1 MAAKAR
7 TAAAPPDA
15 HAASPTVA
23 EQVAE
28 ALAGAGV
35 EVAFTFPGGGSNL
48 ALLDALQARGVAT
61 VLTRSEVG
69 GGLMASTAADIN
81 GNPGA
86 LIVGLG
92 PGAASAVN
100 AVAHARLD
108 RSPLLLVADRYSDAD
123 LETTGHQVIDQRA
136 LYAPLVKAYV
146 DAKPEDL
153 DTQISRAIALALEP
167 PRGPVLVEM
176 ARDHARSRL
185 GVHVE
190 DPVGKDAAPAS
201 PVESDVADAAALARG
216 ARKPVVLVG
225 DEARRDVDPAGLVA
239 LAERL
244 RAPVMSTYKG
254 KGVFPDTHPLA
265 AGIVTGAEIERP
277 LLTEADLLLTVGLDP
292 VELLAR
298 PWTYDPPVV
307 ALRLGRDADTYLRPR
322 VTLAGPID
330 ASLAAVRATLGTPA
344 SEWEPGDAAARANAM
359 LGQLRNEGGVLPA
372 WRVVEIAQ
380 ELAGDAR
387 VTVDAGAHMF
397 PVTWLWRSER
407 PNRFHISNGLATMG
421 YALPAAIGAALT
433 APREAVLAFTGD
445 GGFTINAAELE
456 TAARVG
462 ARVIVLVLNDSSLS
476 LIRVKQEENRQ
487 ERSNVDFVRSD
498 FARLAESLG
507 VNGAS
512 ASNEAELRRAL
523 GAALGADATTVIDI
537 QIDGSEYA
545 ETHRR
550 VRTAS

>member
-7 TAAAPPDA
+7 IAAAPHSA
-15 HAASPTVA
+15 QVAKATVA
-23 EQVAE
+23 EQVAD
-28 ALAGAGV
+28 ALANAGV

-48 ALLDALQARGVAT
+48 ALLDALQVRGVAT

-92 PGAASAVN
+92 PGTASAVN

-108 RSPLLLVADRYSDAD
+108 RSPLLLIADRYSDAD
-123 LETTGHQVIDQRA
+123 LRTTGHQVLDQRA

-146 DAKPEDL
+146 DAQPEDL
-153 DTQISRAIALALEP
+153 GRELSRAIALALRP
-167 PRGPVLVEM
+167 PRGPVLIEM
-176 ARDHARSRL
+176 ARDHARSRVSAHAE
-185 GVHVE
+185 GQ
-190 DPVGKDAAPAS
+190 VGIDAVPAS
-201 PVESDVADAAALARG
+201 PVESDVVEAAEQARG

-254 KGVFPDTHPLA
+254 KGVFPDSHPLA

-277 LLTEADLLLTVGLDP
+277 LLSEADLLLTVGLDP

-298 PWTYDPPVV
+298 PWTYDAPVV
-307 ALRLGRDADTYLRPR
+307 ALRLGSEADSYLRPR
-322 VTLAGPID
+322 VTLAGPLA
-330 ASLAAVRATLGTPA
+330 ASLSALRATLGQTA
-344 SEWEPGDAAARANAM
+344 SEWTPGDARERADAM
-359 LGQLRNEGGVLPA
+359 LAQLRSDGGALPA
-372 WRVVEIAQ
+372 WRVVEIAH

-397 PVTWLWRSER
+397 PVTWLWGSDR

-421 YALPAAIGAALT
+421 YALPAAIGAALA
-433 APREAVLAFTGD
+433 APRELVLAFTGD

-462 ARVIVLVLNDSSLS
+462 AKVIVLVLNDSSLS
-476 LIRVKQEENRQ
+476 LIRVKQEENRL

-507 VNGAS
+507 VKGAS
-512 ASNEAELRRAL
+512 ASNEAELRTAL
-523 GAALGADATTVIDI
+523 RAALAAQATTVIDV

-550 VRTAS
+550 VRSGS

>member
-1 MAAKAR
+1 MAAKVR
-7 TAAAPPDA
+7 TAAV
-15 HAASPTVA
+15 SPGSHVADLTVA

-28 ALAGAGV
+28 ALVNAGV

-48 ALLDALQARGVAT
+48 ALLDALQVRGVAT

-81 GNPGA
+81 GNPGS

-108 RSPLLLVADRYSDAD
+108 RSPLLLVADRYSDAE
-123 LETTGHQVIDQRA
+123 LATTGHQVIDQRA
-136 LYAPLVKAYV
+136 LFAPLVKAYV
-146 DAKPEDL
+146 DAGPDDL
-153 DTQISRAIALALEP
+153 GVQLSRAIGLALQP

-176 ARDHARSRL
+176 ARDHARSPVS
-185 GVHVE
+185 GHAE
-190 DPVGKDAAPAS
+190 DPGGADAAPAS
-201 PVESDVADAAALARG
+201 LVESDVADAAELARG

-244 RAPVMSTYKG
+244 RAPVMSSYKG
-254 KGVFPDTHPLA
+254 KGVFPDSHPLA

-277 LLTEADLLLTVGLDP
+277 LLSEADLLLTVGLDP

-298 PWTYDPPVV
+298 PWTYDAPVL
-307 ALRLGRDADTYLRPR
+307 ALRLGPEADEYLRPR

-330 ASLAAVRATLGTPA
+330 ASLAALRATLGTPA
-344 SEWEPGDAAARANAM
+344 SEWVPGDAAKRAGAM
-359 LGQLRNEGGVLPA
+359 LRQLRNEGGELPA

-421 YALPAAIGAALT
+421 YALPAAIGAALA
-433 APREAVLAFTGD
+433 APGEPVLAFTGD

-462 ARVIVLVLNDSSLS
+462 AKVIVLVLNDSSLS
-476 LIRVKQEENRQ
+476 LIRVKQEQNRQ

-507 VNGAS
+507 VKGAS
-512 ASNEAELRRAL
+512 ASSESELRTAL
-523 GAALGADATTVIDI
+523 GAALAADATTVIDI
-537 QIDGSEYA
+537 QIDGSEYT

-550 VRTAS
+550 VRSGS

>member
-7 TAAAPPDA
+7 TAAA
-15 HAASPTVA
+15 SPGSQVADLTVA

-28 ALAGAGV
+28 ALANAGV

-48 ALLDALQARGVAT
+48 ALLDALQVRGVAT

-69 GGLMASTAADIN
+69 GGLMASTAADIS
-81 GNPGA
+81 GYPGA

-108 RSPLLLVADRYSDAD
+108 RSPLLLVADRHSDAE
-123 LETTGHQVIDQRA
+123 LATTGHQVIDQRA

-153 DTQISRAIALALEP
+153 GTQLSRAIGLALKP

-176 ARDHARSRL
+176 ARDHARSP
-185 GVHVE
+185 VSAHAE
-190 DPVGKDAAPAS
+190 DPVGTDTVPAS
-201 PVESDVADAAALARG
+201 LVESDVADAAELVRG

-244 RAPVMSTYKG
+244 RAPVMSSYKG
-254 KGVFPDTHPLA
+254 KGVFPDSHPLA
-265 AGIVTGAEIERP
+265 AGIFTGAGIERP
-277 LLTEADLLLTVGLDP
+277 LLTEADLFLTVGLDP
-292 VELLAR
+292 VELLTR
-298 PWTYDPPVV
+298 PWTFDAPVV
-307 ALRLGRDADTYLRPR
+307 ALRLGPEPDTYLRPR

-330 ASLAAVRATLGTPA
+330 SSLAALRATLGTPA
-344 SEWEPGDAAARANAM
+344 SEWVPGDAKERAGAM
-359 LGQLRNEGGVLPA
+359 LRQLRNDGGELPA

-421 YALPAAIGAALT
+421 YALPAAIGAALA
-433 APREAVLAFTGD
+433 APGEPVLAFTGD

-462 ARVIVLVLNDSSLS
+462 AKVIVLVLNDSSLS

-498 FARLAESLG
+498 FARLAEGLG
-507 VNGAS
+507 VNGAR
-512 ASNEAELRRAL
+512 ASNESELRTAL
-523 GAALGADATTVIDI
+523 GAALAADATTVIDI

-550 VRTAS
+550 VRSGS